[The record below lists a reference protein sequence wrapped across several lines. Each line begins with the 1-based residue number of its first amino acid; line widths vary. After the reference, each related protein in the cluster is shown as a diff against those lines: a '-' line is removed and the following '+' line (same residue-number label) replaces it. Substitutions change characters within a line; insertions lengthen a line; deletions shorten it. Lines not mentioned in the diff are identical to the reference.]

1 MKKAIAR
8 KLIAIAAMSIA
19 CCAYAEKADKTNS
32 DIKLPPPQTTGGM
45 PLMDALSQR
54 QSTRE
59 FSTTP
64 LSHQQ
69 ISDLLW
75 AAFGVNR
82 PDSDMRTAPSSY
94 NWQDIT
100 MYVFTPDGVWTYD
113 AVAHM
118 LHHVKSGDHRKLA
131 GMQSYVYEA
140 PLSIVY
146 VSDTTTMTVNGKTF
160 DDDYEMMIG
169 CLDAGHIS
177 QNVYLYCASAGLGA
191 VARASVD
198 REKFAEEFT
207 LPATHNVIFGQTVG
221 IPSNE

>member
-1 MKKAIAR
+1 MNKASAR
-8 KLIAIAAMSIA
+8 KLIAIAAVSVA
-19 CCAYAEKADKTNS
+19 CSGYAETADKKTA
-32 DIKLPPPQTTGGM
+32 DIQLPPPHTSGGM
-45 PLMDALSQR
+45 PLMETLRQR
-54 QSTRE
+54 QSTRDFAE
-59 FSTTP
+59 EP
-64 LSHQQ
+64 LSQQQ

-82 PDSDMRTAPSSY
+82 PESGMRTAPSSY

-100 MYVFTPDGVWTYD
+100 MYIFTEDGVWTYD
-113 AVAHM
+113 AGANM
-118 LHHVKSGDHRKLA
+118 LRHVKTGDHRKLA
-131 GMQSYVYEA
+131 GMQSYVYDA

-198 REKFAEEFT
+198 RETFAQEFN
-207 LPATHNVIFGQTVG
+207 LPETDNVIFGQTVG
-221 IPSNE
+221 IPNEE